1 VAVTA
6 AVLAGLAGIALGVV
20 LARRGSVADLAAQ
33 TIVPLAPRTPARA
46 AGSGL
51 ASLVVE
57 ALDHGVVV
65 VDREERAVL
74 VNPAARRM
82 GVLDGDTLA
91 FPDLVSLARR
101 SLETGD
107 YLTRYVD
114 LPIGRLGRE
123 PIALSATAVPLRP
136 DADDRATGVCLLL
149 SDLSEQRRLEAVRRD
164 FVANVSH
171 ELKTPV
177 GALTLLAEAIQDAAD
192 EPQMVARF
200 ASRIQHEGARLAKLV
215 GELMELSRV
224 QGADPMPGAAE
235 VEVDQIV
242 AEAIE
247 RTRLAAEQASIL
259 VTSSCAPGLYVRGN
273 EAQLATAVA
282 NLVDNAIAYS
292 GSGTKVAVSVRA
304 TRVDDRPTVDIAV
317 TDQGIGVA
325 EADRERIFERF
336 YRVDPARSRA
346 TGGTGLGLAIV
357 KNIVTNHLGSVS
369 VWSAERSGSTFTIR
383 LPRVHADPPSS
394 ATHDDVAATDQPG
407 AARVREDVE
416 A

>member
-1 VAVTA
+1 MSCPRPCDPVDRSAPYHHCVLLVVVSA
-6 AVLAGLAGIALGVV
+6 AVLAGLAGIALG
-20 LARRGSVADLAAQ
+20 LGLSRRRGNPADAA
-33 TIVPLAPRTPARA
+33 TGPAPTAPGPAARPA
-46 AGSGL
+46 TSSL

-74 VNPAARRM
+74 VNPAAAPM

-107 YLTRYVD
+107 YLTRHVD

-136 DADDRATGVCLLL
+136 DVDDRASGVCLLL

-200 ASRIQHEGARLAKLV
+200 AARIQHEGSRLAKLV

-247 RTRLAAEQASIL
+247 RTRLAAEQASHPRHL
-259 VTSSCAPGLYVRGN
+259 VLRPGPVR
-273 EAQLATAVA
+273 
-282 NLVDNAIAYS
+282 
-292 GSGTKVAVSVRA
+292 
-304 TRVDDRPTVDIAV
+304 
-317 TDQGIGVA
+317 
-325 EADRERIFERF
+325 
-336 YRVDPARSRA
+336 
-346 TGGTGLGLAIV
+346 
-357 KNIVTNHLGSVS
+357 
-369 VWSAERSGSTFTIR
+369 
-383 LPRVHADPPSS
+383 PR
-394 ATHDDVAATDQPG
+394 QRG
-407 AARVREDVE
+407 AARDRRRQPRRQRDRLQRQRHSGGGQRAAPRRPTTRVPPSTSP
-416 A
+416 